1 MSLVGNLE
9 DLSLPD
15 ILQIVSLSKKS
26 GVLTLEREEIQGRI
40 FIRDGKVIPS
50 RGPGTA
56 MDFALELIE
65 VLEGRETRDTV
76 EGALQRP

>member
-26 GVLTLEREEIQGRI
+26 GILTVEREGKQGRI
-40 FIRDGKVIPS
+40 FIN
-50 RGPGTA
+50 
-56 MDFALELIE
+56 
-65 VLEGRETRDTV
+65 EGRVIQTVSPRSETESQWR
-76 EGALQRP
+76 A